1 MYSIF
6 LFFFAPFFCNI
17 YIYIYIASS
26 VSCINSTQ
34 EIHRILLS
42 LLSRP
47 PLPLSSSLYI
57 SLSFSLF
64 VILFIFPS
72 LVLSLSPSLPL
83 SLSLSSFL
91 YLSFPSFFHLSLKI
105 TLFTTPFLSI
115 SLILISF
122 SSRSSHSRQSSH
134 SHPRVS
140 HYMFRLLDVDY
151 LQTSIR
157 SRDRGLISTNI

>member
-1 MYSIF
+1 MKRKCFFKLTANRHNYVQYFF
-6 LFFFAPFFCNI
+6 LFFAPFFCNM
-17 YIYIYIASS
+17 
-26 VSCINSTQ
+26 SCINSTQ

-47 PLPLSSSLYI
+47 PLSLSSSLYI

-91 YLSFPSFFHLSLKI
+91 YLSFPSSFHLSLKI

-134 SHPRVS
+134 SPPRVS
-140 HYMFRLLDVDY
+140 HYMFRLLDVTIY
-151 LQTSIR
+151 KLQ
-157 SRDRGLISTNI
+157 